1 MKIKSL
7 TIYCSHSNN
16 LDQEYY
22 DLAKEIGLF
31 LGKNK
36 ISLVYGGGN
45 TGLMREV
52 SNAAMRKGSTVI
64 GIIPEFLKKNE
75 NINYSISKIIVVK
88 TMAERKKLLFD
99 KGNAFL
105 ILPGGSGTI
114 EEATEIISWSFLG
127 LHSKPIILFNYKNY
141 WQSLLD
147 LYDVALKLNFGNK
160 DLQSI
165 CINISTLKEFKSLIN
180 LWQK

>member
-64 GIIPEFLKKNE
+64 GIIPEFLIERE
-75 NINYSISKIIVVK
+75 NINYNISKIISVQS
-88 TMAERKKLLFD
+88 MAERKKILFD
-99 KGNAFL
+99 KGDAFL

-114 EEATEIISWSFLG
+114 EEATEVISWKFLG
-127 LHSKPIILFNYKNY
+127 LHSKPIIIFNYKNY
-141 WQSLLD
+141 WKSLFD
-147 LYDVALKLNFGNK
+147 LYENAKKLNFTNK
-160 DLQSI
+160 NLQSI
-165 CINISTLKEFKSLIN
+165 SKNIKTLTEFKSLFN
-180 LWQK
+180 

>member
-52 SNAAMRKGSTVI
+52 SNAA
-64 GIIPEFLKKNE
+64 L
-75 NINYSISKIIVVK
+75 
-88 TMAERKKLLFD
+88 
-99 KGNAFL
+99 
-105 ILPGGSGTI
+105 
-114 EEATEIISWSFLG
+114 AT
-127 LHSKPIILFNYKNY
+127 PI
-141 WQSLLD
+141 
-147 LYDVALKLNFGNK
+147 
-160 DLQSI
+160 
-165 CINISTLKEFKSLIN
+165 TL
-180 LWQK
+180 